1 MEFMD
6 SACEACE
13 VCETCETSGDKYK
26 SCGEPVVMKARIL
39 RGGCCELLVCD
50 LCNGREVLVHTDKA
64 CCFCPGQCVCI
75 EYNGAMTMSIP
86 PQISANCVR
95 LLGNGN
101 CCC

>member
-13 VCETCETSGDKYK
+13 VCETSGDKCK

-86 PQISANCVR
+86 PQISAECIQQI
-95 LLGNGN
+95 

>member
-39 RGGCCELLVCD
+39 HGGCCELLVCD
-50 LCNGREVLVHTDKA
+50 LCNGRG
-64 CCFCPGQCVCI
+64 FW
-75 EYNGAMTMSIP
+75 SIP
-86 PQISANCVR
+86 TRPAASVRGSACASSTA
-95 LLGNGN
+95 GP
-101 CCC
+101 